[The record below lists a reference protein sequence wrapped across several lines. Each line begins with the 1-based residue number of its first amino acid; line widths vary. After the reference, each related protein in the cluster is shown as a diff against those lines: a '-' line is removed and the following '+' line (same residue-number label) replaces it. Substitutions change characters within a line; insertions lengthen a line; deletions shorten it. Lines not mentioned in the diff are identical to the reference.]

1 MFDQELDT
9 LAISTVR
16 GLALDMPRIAD
27 SGHSGTALSLAPLG
41 WLLYSRI
48 LHHSPEHPD
57 WPNRDRLVLSNG
69 HACVLLY
76 ALLHLCGYRLTLQ
89 DLKEFRK
96 PFSQTPG
103 HPETW
108 VTPGIDCST
117 GPLGQG
123 FAHAVGYAVAESHL
137 VKRFGDELVDHYT

>member
-1 MFDQELDT
+1 MKELDR
-9 LAISTVR
+9 LAVSAVR

-41 WLLYSRI
+41 WLLYSRV
-48 LHHSPEHPD
+48 LRHSPDHPD

-76 ALLHLCGYRLTLQ
+76 ALLHLCGYRLSLQ
-89 DLKEFRK
+89 DLKEFRT
-96 PFSQTPG
+96 PFSRTPG

-108 VTPGIDCST
+108 VTPGIDVST
-117 GPLGQG
+117 GPS
-123 FAHAVGYAVAESHL
+123 A
-137 VKRFGDELVDHYT
+137 

>member
-89 DLKEFRK
+89 DLKDAPQKRC
-96 PFSQTPG
+96 T
-103 HPETW
+103 
-108 VTPGIDCST
+108 
-117 GPLGQG
+117 
-123 FAHAVGYAVAESHL
+123 VGYQLLHEMDSEVG
-137 VKRFGDELVDHYT
+137 FGITRIFRISKN